1 MLLIQVFKRV
11 NKNVNNNYSKERFL
25 EESTSFIVVAKN
37 MQGVKVE
44 EALMQRLEK
53 ESLRLANDIKEK
65 EVENEVLRE
74 QIIALQSDIK
84 KSNKMKDELSK
95 VS

>member
-1 MLLIQVFKRV
+1 
-11 NKNVNNNYSKERFL
+11 
-25 EESTSFIVVAKN
+25 
-37 MQGVKVE
+37 MQGIKVE

-65 EVENEVLRE
+65 EVENKVLRE
-74 QIIALQSDIK
+74 QISALQSEIK

-95 VS
+95 VSGPSSWSCNPLCICTV

>member
-1 MLLIQVFKRV
+1 
-11 NKNVNNNYSKERFL
+11 
-25 EESTSFIVVAKN
+25 
-37 MQGVKVE
+37 
-44 EALMQRLEK
+44 MQRLEK

-95 VS
+95 VSQEVELQSSLYLH

>member
-1 MLLIQVFKRV
+1 
-11 NKNVNNNYSKERFL
+11 
-25 EESTSFIVVAKN
+25 

-44 EALMQRLEK
+44 AALMQRLEK

-74 QIIALQSDIK
+74 QISALQSEIK
-84 KSNKMKDELSK
+84 KSTKMKDELSK
-95 VS
+95 VSGLFKWSWILFVSALNDK

>member
-1 MLLIQVFKRV
+1 MP
-11 NKNVNNNYSKERFL
+11 
-25 EESTSFIVVAKN
+25 
-37 MQGVKVE
+37 GVKVE

-53 ESLRLANDIKEK
+53 ESLRLANDIKKK
-65 EVENEVLRE
+65 EVENKVLRE
-74 QIIALQSDIK
+74 QISTLQSEIQ

>member
-1 MLLIQVFKRV
+1 
-11 NKNVNNNYSKERFL
+11 
-25 EESTSFIVVAKN
+25 

-44 EALMQRLEK
+44 AALMQRLEK

-74 QIIALQSDIK
+74 QISALQSEIK
-84 KSNKMKDELSK
+84 KSTKMKDELSK
-95 VS
+95 VSGLFKWS

>member
-1 MLLIQVFKRV
+1 
-11 NKNVNNNYSKERFL
+11 
-25 EESTSFIVVAKN
+25 

-65 EVENEVLRE
+65 EVENELLRE
-74 QIIALQSDIK
+74 QILTLQSEIQ

>member
-1 MLLIQVFKRV
+1 
-11 NKNVNNNYSKERFL
+11 
-25 EESTSFIVVAKN
+25 

-44 EALMQRLEK
+44 EALMQRLEN

-65 EVENEVLRE
+65 EVENKVLRE
-74 QIIALQSDIK
+74 QINTLQNDIQ

-95 VS
+95 VRVEILFVPICIV

>member
-1 MLLIQVFKRV
+1 
-11 NKNVNNNYSKERFL
+11 
-25 EESTSFIVVAKN
+25 

-65 EVENEVLRE
+65 EVENEVLRKK
-74 QIIALQSDIK
+74 INTFQSDIQ

-95 VS
+95 VSGLLQAGDEILFVSALYDK